1 MCQDPGKGRTGNIR
15 GEAGGYDGQETGRD
29 LEVRWKP
36 EAEWR
41 KNGFVMKEGDN
52 IWQIERELLRLL
64 EGRNCVR
71 HMPGILPCL
80 RSHRS
85 HGEGG
90 VTEDGVPKATTGNE
104 ISLYNELLKKNIS
117 GHMYPVEDETTCR
130 YSGILDKGELTGKE
144 ISEMGLYDSDGDL
157 IAYRTFLRKGKDEDI
172 PLIFDMDEVF

>member
-1 MCQDPGKGRTGNIR
+1 MQESGFRIWFL
-15 GEAGGYDGQETGRD
+15 ETGYFFSKI
-29 LEVRWKP
+29 LSEF
-36 EAEWR
+36 R
-41 KNGFVMKEGDN
+41 KKIVAQHSKGIITVIGRKKLCKAHAGD
-52 IWQIERELLRLL
+52 ITLPPITQIAW
-64 EGRNCVR
+64 GD
-71 HMPGILPCL
+71 
-80 RSHRS
+80 
-85 HGEGG
+85 GG

>member
-1 MCQDPGKGRTGNIR
+1 MADSKGIITVIGRKKLCKAH
-15 GEAGGYDGQETGRD
+15 AGDITLPPITQIA
-29 LEVRWKP
+29 W
-36 EAEWR
+36 
-41 KNGFVMKEGDN
+41 GD
-52 IWQIERELLRLL
+52 
-64 EGRNCVR
+64 
-71 HMPGILPCL
+71 
-80 RSHRS
+80 
-85 HGEGG
+85 GG

-172 PLIFDMDEVF
+172 PLIFDMDEVKEACIWQIVRERILRYLRRRFKNGIGKRSQMETPWDW